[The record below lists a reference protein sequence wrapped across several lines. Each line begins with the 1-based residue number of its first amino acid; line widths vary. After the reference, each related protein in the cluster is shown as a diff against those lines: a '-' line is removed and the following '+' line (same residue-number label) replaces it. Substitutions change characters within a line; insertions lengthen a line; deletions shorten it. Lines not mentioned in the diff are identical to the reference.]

1 MKDSGLLNLFDAQR
15 DGHVGRTIVRLA
27 RMAAARHRFEA
38 ALELMGDAQVES
50 TNREVSGRIEGLD
63 PRTVATALA
72 DASAAGRAGTDG
84 DRNVGSPPMVSR
96 TSMDSSSL
104 ST

>member
-1 MKDSGLLNLFDAQR
+1 VKDSRLIDLFNAQR

-38 ALELMGDAQVES
+38 ALELIGDAQLQR
-50 TNREVSGRIEGLD
+50 TNREVPGRIEGLD

-72 DASAAGRAGTDG
+72 DASAAGRAGTDAG
-84 DRNVGSPPMVSR
+84 RQPQSLAESTSVHKEVDR
-96 TSMDSSSL
+96 
-104 ST
+104 